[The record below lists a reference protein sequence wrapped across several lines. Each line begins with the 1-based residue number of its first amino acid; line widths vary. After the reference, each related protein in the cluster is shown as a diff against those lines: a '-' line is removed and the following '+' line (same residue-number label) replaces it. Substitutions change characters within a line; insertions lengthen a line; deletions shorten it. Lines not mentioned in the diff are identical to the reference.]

1 MHSCLH
7 IAVFVKAVARLLWL
21 CLNVVRSSN
30 LNASI
35 CESRMRY
42 IVCTLLP
49 KNKELVAKAAALGAD
64 YQECVKTGASSAKL
78 YSF

>member
-1 MHSCLH
+1 M
-7 IAVFVKAVARLLWL
+7 
-21 CLNVVRSSN
+21 
-30 LNASI
+30 NASI

-49 KNKELVAKAAALGAD
+49 KNKGLVAKAAALGAD